1 MLRFIGRSIAANQQ
15 NRYNQ
20 KTLTMFSRWCLEMKR
35 LELISLCLLTV
46 FCLQFAGCGDPN
58 RARLVGTWNISRP
71 ERIAGRLDRAEPAAE
86 KEKEIELPPKM
97 QIQFRRNGGLATITH
112 MGSMTPS
119 PKQGTWQMLEFDEA
133 SQTMRIKCQIGLQ
146 ESEHEIQFLDQNS
159 IKLVPP
165 NLAGLSLKL
174 KFERQ

>member
-1 MLRFIGRSIAANQQ
+1 LRFIGRSIAINQQ

-20 KTLTMFSRWCLEMKR
+20 KTLAMFPGRYLKMNR
-35 LELISLCLLTV
+35 FQLISLGLLTV
-46 FCLQFAGCGDPN
+46 FCLQLAGCGDPN
-58 RARLVGTWNISRP
+58 RSRLIGTWNIAQP
-71 ERIAGRLDRAEPAAE
+71 ERIAGRLDRTDEDSQKKDE
-86 KEKEIELPPKM
+86 SELPPKM
-97 QIQFRRNGGLATITH
+97 QIQFLRNGGLATITQ
-112 MGSMTPS
+112 MGSMTPR

-146 ESEHEIQFLDQNS
+146 ESEHEIEFLGQDS